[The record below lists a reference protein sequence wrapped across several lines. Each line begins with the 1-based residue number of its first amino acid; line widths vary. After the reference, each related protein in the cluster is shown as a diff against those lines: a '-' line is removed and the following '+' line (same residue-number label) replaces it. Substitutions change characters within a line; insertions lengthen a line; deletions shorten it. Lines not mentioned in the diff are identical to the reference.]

1 VWKRIGFAVVGSVAG
16 VVTAQ
21 VLQILGLPASVS
33 RIPLGLL
40 GMLLA
45 VWYGERKRLLAK
57 PEELHRP
64 ISLFRPDPHK
74 E

>member
-1 VWKRIGFAVVGSVAG
+1 MWKRIGFALLGSVAG

-21 VLQILGLPASVS
+21 VLQILGLPASLS

-45 VWYGERKRLLAK
+45 VWYGERKRLIAK

-64 ISLFRPDPHK
+64 TSLFGSDPRK